1 LRVAGAL
8 RELPLVVDAVLEGV
22 LSQEQA
28 GVLSRLVGRIDAGA
42 LRESQP
48 NLIAVATGMDPVQL
62 GGGSRTRSRRTASRR
77 STTTRPRAGAAAP
90 DHAAGR

>member
-62 GGGSRTRSRRTASRR
+62 GRWVRHQIATHCEPALDDDEAARTSGGT
-77 STTTRPRAGAAAP
+77 
-90 DHAAGR
+90 